1 MEINTEAIMSMEQM
15 AQQVLR
21 LPEEA
26 RNEFY
31 DILLQN
37 GLTEEDVNTIKKC
50 VGFYHLM
57 TNESFHKAAR
67 QAVCDSLYNTFR
79 NE

>member
-15 AQQVLR
+15 AKQVLR

-31 DILLQN
+31 QILLQN

-57 TNESFHKAAR
+57 TNESCYKAVR